1 MLSLLT
7 YLFWKNK
14 ILALSFILNLKYLR
28 SFSCWKLKKEYRMT
42 DYDVAKLLSGLY
54 IIQCAILNYKIK
66 VPLED
71 VIENNIVK

>member
-1 MLSLLT
+1 
-7 YLFWKNK
+7 
-14 ILALSFILNLKYLR
+14 
-28 SFSCWKLKKEYRMT
+28 MT